1 MSLTLDEIVFRSRA
15 LAQTH
20 PFTHQAQAYVNATI
34 AREREEQPAEA
45 MSDWASHAITVGYC
59 LRLVEEDETDRHPK
73 LAGGDPSPEDAQVLD
88 DRSTQ
93 LADRIRSDDPGGL
106 DFCFFSESMLID
118 ALDRIIFGE
127 IERRLSHYSEKLDPQ
142 TFEELESYIGWW
154 TLKGY
159 CLRVAEQLVAAEGGN
174 SIQDGV

>member
-1 MSLTLDEIVFRSRA
+1 MSLNPDEIVFRARA

-20 PFTHQAQAYVNATI
+20 PFTSRAQAFLNTTI
-34 AREREEQPAEA
+34 ARERKEQPAEA

-59 LRLVEEDETDRHPK
+59 LRKVEEEDTGRPPK
-73 LAGGDPSPEDAQVLD
+73 PGGDSLPQDVATLD
-88 DRSTQ
+88 DKSTE
-93 LADRIRSDDPGGL
+93 LADLIRTSEAGSL
-106 DFCFFSESMLID
+106 DFLLYPESLVID

-127 IERRLSHYSEKLDPQ
+127 VERRLSHYEEKLDPQ

-159 CLRVAEQLVAAEGGN
+159 CLRVAEQLVAAG
-174 SIQDGV
+174 DGKKGRDTT

>member
-1 MSLTLDEIVFRSRA
+1 MSLNLDEIVFRARA

-20 PFTHQAQAYVNATI
+20 PFTSRAQAFLNKTI
-34 AREREEQPAEA
+34 ARERTEQPAEA

-59 LRLVEEDETDRHPK
+59 LRKVEEEDTGHSPK
-73 LAGGDPSPEDAQVLD
+73 LGSDSSPGDVAILD
-88 DRSTQ
+88 DRSTE
-93 LADRIRSDDPGGL
+93 LADLIRTSESGSL
-106 DFCFFSESMLID
+106 DFLLHPESVVID

-127 IERRLSHYSEKLDPQ
+127 VERRLSHYEEKLDPQ

-159 CLRVAEQLVAAEGGN
+159 CLRVAEQLVAAGDGN
-174 SIQDGV
+174 KGRDST

>member
-1 MSLTLDEIVFRSRA
+1 MTLTLDEIVFRSRA

-20 PFTHQAQAYVNATI
+20 PFTHNAQAYVNQTI
-34 AREREEQPAEA
+34 AKERKEQPAEA
-45 MSDWASHAITVGYC
+45 MSAWASHAITVGYC
-59 LRLVEEDETDRHPK
+59 LRRIEEDDTGHSAKTQP
-73 LAGGDPSPEDAQVLD
+73 AAPSADPAVLD
-88 DRSTQ
+88 DRSTE
-93 LADRIRSDDPGGL
+93 LADVIRKTDARTP
-106 DFCFFSESMLID
+106 DFYLYPESLLID

-127 IERRLSHYSEKLDPQ
+127 VERRLSHYADKLDPQ

-174 SIQDGV
+174 VVQDGV